1 MREFYAD
8 SCAAAANRTQSLK
21 ESRAKAT
28 GHTLALAANR
38 RSRARQACANRVVA
52 CVRCSSLPRR
62 VRSEGPPQ
70 FVSVQEFHQFEGLAV
85 ATP

>member
-28 GHTLALAANR
+28 GHTLALAAKQ
-38 RSRARQACANRVVA
+38 AVEGRQACANV
-52 CVRCSSLPRR
+52 C
-62 VRSEGPPQ
+62 E
-70 FVSVQEFHQFEGLAV
+70 
-85 ATP
+85 